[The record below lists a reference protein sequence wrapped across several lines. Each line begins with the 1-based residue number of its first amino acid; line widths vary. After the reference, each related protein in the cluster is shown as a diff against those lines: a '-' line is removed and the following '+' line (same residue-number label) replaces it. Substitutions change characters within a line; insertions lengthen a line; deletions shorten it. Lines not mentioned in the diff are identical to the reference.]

1 MRIALLTEGGYPYAR
16 GESVLWCDRLVRGLG
31 SHEFEVYAL
40 SRGRRQEEAG
50 WYGSHGLPAHV
61 RRVRTAPLWGEPA
74 PAANRS
80 RGRAYHGESAERF
93 AEHFSRLA
101 HALCAPSPGTAE
113 GRAAD
118 EASSEASSEEDRFA
132 DALYGLADLAAEHRG
147 LGAALRSEQA
157 VRLLEAAAHAP
168 SASRVVRATG
178 VSDLLA
184 VLERLERAL
193 RPLSLDWYGPRA
205 DRPAHVRTEEEAG
218 LAGVD
223 LCHAVGG
230 GLAALPGL
238 LARRSFGTPLLIT
251 EYGVRLRE
259 HHLESLAGFAGA
271 ARPVGVRGGTRKGVA
286 ADGAA
291 GRPVAGS
298 RISGVGGISGV
309 GSAAGGSVGAAAGV
323 RALLGS
329 FQRRLAVEAYRRAE
343 VITPGN
349 AHARGWQERCGAER
363 GRLRTVYSGMDAAPF
378 VTVPDDSGAQ
388 EAAPTLVWVGQCDPA
403 RDVRGLL
410 HAFAR
415 VRADRPGVRLLLVET
430 RTGVDPSCARECRE
444 LADRLF
450 PPAADGQAAVEFAKL
465 GDERVPTAAEAYA
478 RATVVVRS
486 SAVEGFPPALVEAMF
501 SGRAIVCTDVG
512 AAAEV
517 IGGTGLLVPPGR
529 PEPFADAC
537 LALLADPE
545 RRARLGAAAR
555 ARAMEL
561 FTVEQNVAAF
571 HGIYLELISR
581 RSYRQPDAGSREP
594 LGGEVK
600 PFART
605 ADGQLA
611 VRLVDGEQRAV
622 APVAA
627 GAEGPSWAAQA
638 PAGVDLAR
646 AVGAGSTLRG
656 EAG

>member
-61 RRVRTAPLWGEPA
+61 RRVRTAPLWGEPPLTA
-74 PAANRS
+74 SRT
-80 RGRAYHGESAERF
+80 RGRAFHGEPAERF
-93 AEHFSRLA
+93 AEHFSGLA

-118 EASSEASSEEDRFA
+118 GTRPEEDRFA

-147 LGAALRSEQA
+147 LSAALRSEQA
-157 VRLLEAAAHAP
+157 VRLLESAAHAP
-168 SASRVVRATG
+168 SASRAVRATS

-193 RPLSLDWYGPRA
+193 RPLSLDWYGLRA
-205 DRPAHVRTEEEAG
+205 DRPATAREEAAG
-218 LAGVD
+218 LAGAD

-238 LARRSFGTPLLIT
+238 LARRAFGTPLLIT

-259 HHLESLAGFAGA
+259 HHLESLAGLAGA
-271 ARPVGVRGGTRKGVA
+271 ARPGDVRTGARTGAAAGSTAGGT
-286 ADGAA
+286 A
-291 GRPVAGS
+291 GGTAGS
-298 RISGVGGISGV
+298 PG
-309 GSAAGGSVGAAAGV
+309 GGSVGGAAGV

-363 GRLRTVYSGMDAAPF
+363 SRLRTVYPGMDAAPF
-378 VTVPDDSGAQ
+378 VTVPDDPGAQ
-388 EAAPTLVWVGQCDPA
+388 ETAPTLVWVGQCDPA

-415 VRADRPGVRLLLVET
+415 VRADRPGARLLLVEM
-430 RTGVDPSCARECRE
+430 RTGADASCTRECRE

-450 PPAADGQAAVEFAKL
+450 PPSADGQAAVEFAEL
-465 GDERVPTAAEAYA
+465 GGERVRTVAEAYA

-501 SGRAIVCTDVG
+501 CGRAIVCTDVG

-537 LALLADPE
+537 LALLADPG

-581 RSYRQPDAGSREP
+581 RSYRGPGPGLREQPGT
-594 LGGEVK
+594 EVK
-600 PFART
+600 PFATT

-611 VRLVDGEQRAV
+611 VRLADGGQRVV
-622 APVAA
+622 APAA
-627 GAEGPSWAAQA
+627 GADGPSWAVDVG
-638 PAGVDLAR
+638 AGVDLAR
-646 AVGAGSTLRG
+646 AVGAGSTRRS